1 MVEARAPLARWA
13 ERVARQPLCPPVISH
28 EPRDRRIRQ
37 QPQIAGCV
45 FVHAVCAE
53 GVAGGRTAR
62 DSSVLLV
69 HVEQTALA
77 CEPDIPVAVLD
88 DLGDPPDEPPL
99 AVVPVMSERS
109 SLGIELV
116 EAAVLGTEP
125 EIAVTVLD
133 HALDR
138 SASERV
144 PVIRVMQV
152 TGTALGPG
160 IESIHPGAGGNPQIS
175 FVVLHQI
182 LEEVG
187 AQAARVVRVVLVDDE
202 GVTVIAIE
210 AISRGKPHEAPAILQ
225 NGNNIALREAIVG
238 GEVGEFEVS
247 HPEHGRPERGYSES
261 GGESSQ
267 LSLRG
272 VHGSRPWSGVQQ
284 GECRTFGN
292 RVFGWAEFTS

>member
-1 MVEARAPLARWA
+1 GARGTAGHPSFLLVQLEQPALAR
-13 ERVARQPLCPPVISH
+13 
-28 EPRDRRIRQ
+28 
-37 QPQIAGCV
+37 
-45 FVHAVCAE
+45 
-53 GVAGGRTAR
+53 
-62 DSSVLLV
+62 
-69 HVEQTALA
+69 
-77 CEPDIPVAVLD
+77 EPDVPVAVLD

-109 SLGIELV
+109 SPGIEPV

-144 PVIRVMQV
+144 TVIRVVHV

-187 AQAARVVRVVLVDDE
+187 AQAARVVRVVLVHDE

-210 AISRGKPHEAPAILQ
+210 AVSSGKPHEAPAILK
-225 NGNNIALREAIVG
+225 NVDHIALRQAV
-238 GEVGEFEVS
+238 V
-247 HPEHGRPERGYSES
+247 RGQMCES
-261 GGESSQ
+261 
-267 LSLRG
+267 
-272 VHGSRPWSGVQQ
+272 
-284 GECRTFGN
+284 
-292 RVFGWAEFTS
+292 

>member
-1 MVEARAPLARWA
+1 GARGTAGHPSFLLVQLEQPALAR
-13 ERVARQPLCPPVISH
+13 
-28 EPRDRRIRQ
+28 
-37 QPQIAGCV
+37 
-45 FVHAVCAE
+45 
-53 GVAGGRTAR
+53 
-62 DSSVLLV
+62 
-69 HVEQTALA
+69 
-77 CEPDIPVAVLD
+77 EPDVPVAALD

-109 SLGIELV
+109 SPGIEPV

-125 EIAVTVLD
+125 EIAVTALD

-144 PVIRVMQV
+144 TVIRVMQV

-160 IESIHPGAGGNPQIS
+160 IESIHPGAGGNPQIP

-210 AISRGKPHEAPAILQ
+210 AIACGKPHKAPAILQ
-225 NGNNIALREAIVG
+225 NGSHVALRQAIVG
-238 GEVGEFEVS
+238 GEVREFGVPHPSMAALRLRILVPRARVS
-247 HPEHGRPERGYSES
+247 PPFAVPAEAGPHTHGVYFLVTSVLAGV
-261 GGESSQ
+261 
-267 LSLRG
+267 LSD
-272 VHGSRPWSGVQQ
+272 VQ
-284 GECRTFGN
+284 R
-292 RVFGWAEFTS
+292 WL

>member
-1 MVEARAPLARWA
+1 M
-13 ERVARQPLCPPVISH
+13 
-28 EPRDRRIRQ
+28 
-37 QPQIAGCV
+37 
-45 FVHAVCAE
+45 
-53 GVAGGRTAR
+53 
-62 DSSVLLV
+62 
-69 HVEQTALA
+69 EQTALA
-77 CEPDIPVAVLD
+77 GEPDVPVAVLD

-109 SLGIELV
+109 SPGIELV

-144 PVIRVMQV
+144 TVIRVMQV

-187 AQAARVVRVVLVDDE
+187 AQAARVVRVVLVHDE

-210 AISRGKPHEAPAILQ
+210 AVSGGKPHEAPAILQ
-225 NGNNIALREAIVG
+225 NGNDIALRQAIVG
-238 GEVGEFEVS
+238 GEVGEFEVP
-247 HPEHGRPERGYSES
+247 HPSMAA
-261 GGESSQ
+261 
-267 LSLRG
+267 LSVDILKAA
-272 VHGSRPWSGVQQ
+272 
-284 GECRTFGN
+284 GN
-292 RVFGWAEFTS
+292 RVSSLFAVPGKVGLHPQAVAVLVSEMLIRVD